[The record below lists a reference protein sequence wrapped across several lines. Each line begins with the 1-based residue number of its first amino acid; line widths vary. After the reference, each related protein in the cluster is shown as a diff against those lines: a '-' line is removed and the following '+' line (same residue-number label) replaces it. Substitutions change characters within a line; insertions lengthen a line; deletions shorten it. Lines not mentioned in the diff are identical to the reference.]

1 MGNTCCNPTS
11 TTQLNFTAMMRVSL
25 LIVLLGCVQC
35 LSTEPDKMG
44 VSTEPDTLAIN
55 NQESSETQGQNLD
68 FNRMS
73 LLLYRKGRTVVDC
86 TLCLSDPWD
95 DDCRRECSKASLKSN
110 LLFTLLVVCANLK
123 FKS

>member
-35 LSTEPDKMG
+35 LSTEPDKISMSTEPDTKG

-73 LLLYRKGRTVVDC
+73 LLLYRKDAQSSTV
-86 TLCLSDPWD
+86 P
-95 DDCRRECSKASLKSN
+95 
-110 LLFTLLVVCANLK
+110 FVCPIHGMMI
-123 FKS
+123 